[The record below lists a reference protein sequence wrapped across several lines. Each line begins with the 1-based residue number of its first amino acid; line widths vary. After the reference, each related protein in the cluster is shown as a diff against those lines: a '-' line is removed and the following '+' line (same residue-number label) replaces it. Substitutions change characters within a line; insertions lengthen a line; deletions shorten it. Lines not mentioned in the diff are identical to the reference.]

1 MGVVNFP
8 TPLVLA
14 LFLAAASLLCSFLKC
29 FFRSFYNTPPYNN
42 RKIIGIK
49 VYYVIKIFL
58 HNKIHFKI
66 NSVIYKG
73 IHV

>member
-1 MGVVNFP
+1 M
-8 TPLVLA
+8 A
-14 LFLAAASLLCSFLKC
+14 
-29 FFRSFYNTPPYNN
+29 

-49 VYYVIKIFL
+49 VCYYLIFL

-66 NSVIYKG
+66 KSIILILYKG